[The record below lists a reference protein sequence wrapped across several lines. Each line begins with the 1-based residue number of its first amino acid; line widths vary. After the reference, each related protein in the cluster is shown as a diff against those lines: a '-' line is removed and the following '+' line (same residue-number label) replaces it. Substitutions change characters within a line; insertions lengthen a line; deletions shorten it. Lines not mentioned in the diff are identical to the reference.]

1 MITVA
6 NPNRVIWIDAQPR
19 RPLCD
24 VPWLGTV
31 VVLSD
36 GNVNFCCFS
45 SVSVGNVNK
54 ESFEQIW
61 NGLIMRRIRHALSKQ
76 QLPPECQSTA
86 CPFYRGDDLHYI
98 FERMDGPN
106 RFQVTKTHD
115 PHFAIREGLQGSD
128 LLLTNEETG
137 SGCVLDVELEFHYKG
152 GHMVADL
159 FLAVRHPDGGIRFL
173 PNGEEYAV
181 PFSTHIEFREDKVP
195 LRFEVLKQRLDS
207 TIAGDYH
214 ICAALFE
221 RNSNPNLLS
230 NCYWSANKTVE
241 LKGKKN
247 GCISIYHE

>member
-1 MITVA
+1 MIITVA
-6 NPNRVIWIDAQPR
+6 NPNRVCWIEMQPR

-24 VPWLGTV
+24 VPWFGTS

-45 SVSVGNVNK
+45 SVPVGNVNK

-61 NGLIMRRIRHALSKQ
+61 NGSIMRRIRQALSKQ

-115 PHFAIREGLQGSD
+115 PHSIIREKLQGSA
-128 LLLTNEETG
+128 LLLNNEEMG
-137 SGCVLDVELEFHYKG
+137 IGDILDVELEFHFKG
-152 GHMVADL
+152 GPMVADL
-159 FLAVRHPDGGIRFL
+159 FVGVRQPDGVIRFL
-173 PNGEEYAV
+173 PNYEEYAV
-181 PFSTHIEFREDKVP
+181 PFSMHIEFSENRDT
-195 LRFEVLKQRLDS
+195 LKFKILEQRLDAS
-207 TIAGDYH
+207 SVGDYH

-221 RNSNPNLLS
+221 IYSNPNLLS
-230 NCYWSANKTVE
+230 NCYWSASKTVK
-241 LKGKKN
+241 LKEK
-247 GCISIYHE
+247 

>member
-1 MITVA
+1 MIAVA
-6 NPNRVIWIDAQPR
+6 NPNRVIWIEIQSR
-19 RPLCD
+19 QPLCD
-24 VPWLGTV
+24 VPWFGTS

-36 GNVNFCCFS
+36 GKVNFCCFS

-61 NGLIMRRIRHALSKQ
+61 NGPIMHRIRQVLSKW

-98 FERMDGPN
+98 FERMNGPN
-106 RFQVTKTHD
+106 RFQVTKTDD
-115 PHFAIREGLQGSD
+115 PHLVIREKLQGTE
-128 LLLTNEETG
+128 LLVKNEETKIG
-137 SGCVLDVELEFHYKG
+137 DILNVELEFHFKG
-152 GHMVADL
+152 GPMVADL
-159 FLAVRHPDGGIRFL
+159 FVGIRYPDGVIRFL
-173 PNGEEYAV
+173 PNFEEYAV
-181 PFSTHIEFREDKVP
+181 PFWAHIEFREDKAP

-247 GCISIYHE
+247 GCMSIYHE